1 MIEELRGIIGP
12 AGVHTSPEA
21 RMVYECDAYTIAK
34 GRADVVVI
42 PTRSE
47 QVAPVIRVLAR
58 EKIPFVPRGAG
69 TGLAGG
75 VYVAQRGVLLVLSR
89 LKQILELNPAEA
101 YAVVEPGVVNLH
113 LTRAAEPYGY
123 CYAPDPSSQS
133 ACTIGGNVA
142 NNSGGPH
149 TLKSGVTTNHVLG
162 LEVVLPDG
170 EVVTVAGS
178 CEDAPGYD
186 LRGLLVGSEGT
197 LGVVIKIFVRLT
209 RIQPAW
215 KTLLAVFPSFE
226 SATRGV
232 SAIISAGVV
241 PAALELMDHLIIS
254 AVEQSFKIGLPLDAG
269 AVLLIELDGLAAGLE
284 RTGERVA
291 ELCRQEGA
299 TEVRVARDAAERA
312 ALWSGRKK
320 AAAAIGRLS
329 PSYCTQDVVIP
340 RSRLP
345 EMAVKIE
352 ALAKEHGLRIANL
365 LHAGDGN
372 LHPLT
377 LFDERVPEQMERMI
391 AVNHEIVRR
400 TIELGGS
407 VTGEHGIG
415 IEKVEF
421 MRQQF
426 SEDDL
431 EIMDRVKRLFDPEL
445 RSNPCKVL
453 PTGGTCME
461 VIPKKQAAA

>member
-1 MIEELRGIIGP
+1 
-12 AGVHTSPEA
+12 
-21 RMVYECDAYTIAK
+21 MVYECDAYTIAK